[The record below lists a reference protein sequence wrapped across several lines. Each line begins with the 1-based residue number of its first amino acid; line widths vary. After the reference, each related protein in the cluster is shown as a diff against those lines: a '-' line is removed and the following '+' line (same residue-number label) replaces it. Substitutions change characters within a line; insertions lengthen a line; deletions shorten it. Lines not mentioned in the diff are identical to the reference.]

1 MTEFLEKVHSFQRQ
15 MGEVQAALLGLNV
28 LTTKGKLNTVNLS
41 PLSSAIPKTLS
52 KKVEGLIEELL
63 RLLRLAESV
72 LCNSRMEEG
81 SDAVSRARS
90 LVLQANLAALFDAVN
105 GIEEATGGYP
115 RDFSRKLGP
124 ELEDFM
130 NSTL

>member
-1 MTEFLEKVHSFQRQ
+1 MTGFLEKAHSLQREV
-15 MGEVQAALLGLNV
+15 GEVQAALLGLNV
-28 LTTKGKLNTVNLS
+28 LTTKGKLNTVKLS
-41 PLSSAIPKTLS
+41 TSSSAIPQTLS
-52 KKVEGLIEELL
+52 KKAEGLIAELL

-81 SDAVSRARS
+81 SDAGARARS
-90 LVLQANLAALFDAVN
+90 LVLQANLAALFAAVN
-105 GIEEATGGYP
+105 GIAQATGGYP

>member
-28 LTTKGKLNTVNLS
+28 LTTKGKLNTVQLS
-41 PLSSAIPKTLS
+41 TSSLAIPKTLS

-72 LCNSRMEEG
+72 LCNSRMEGG

-90 LVLQANLAALFDAVN
+90 LVLQANLVALFDAVN
-105 GIEEATGGYP
+105 SIEEATGGYP